1 MARGRVLSCTLVLAA
16 GLVAISAI
24 APSAATARASATSTS
39 RGEPAPVA
47 SLQPKATAK
56 LWQRLVHRRSLR
68 TRATADCRPL
78 RGVFYAP
85 TDWLRLATKLAANA
99 SPCAQYYISIP
110 PIVGDKTRLRPDAA
124 WRVRALGPN
133 FHPMAEIAFGA
144 WTKWVA
150 STGSSW
156 FDAGTTA
163 RERMVTSGYDVTKGD
178 TWAVNELST
187 AVRRNTGN
195 ARANI
200 REFLRGLYEGD
211 GTHPTRGTAFIV
223 GVGQQT
229 SDVSLYQTNLQNWFS
244 DSAFWTDMS
253 TYVSDW
259 SQETYGD
266 VRNYAV
272 PGAPISQRRDYLND
286 YLQHELVLANAGPST
301 IETARS
307 YIQYAYSPLANA
319 AWERESGYGWTMVPS
334 TDMAGYVSA
343 QVYALRYF
351 SAKSGEPQDHWGFA
365 WAPRNGS
372 GLSSTDF
379 ANQTG
384 AILDR
389 LGAAIRDSAETDV
402 AGNPGSAACGPG
414 GQNLSCVGDL
424 QGAHFNDA
432 WKAFQVWSQP
442 LLTFTTPPQTI
453 PAGTPSGPITL
464 GLTSSRGTPFTPTA
478 PVTVTVVS
486 SSPQGTF
493 STSPSGP
500 WSSTI
505 SLTIPAGSSSSGA
518 FYYLDTHAGSA
529 VLTASA
535 PDFADGLQVE
545 TITPGPV
552 LSLSVSPQAASVRA
566 RGSRDFAALGRDS
579 FGNVFPVVSTWA
591 LTPGSLGS
599 LSPTS
604 GSVTTFTALRTI
616 GDGTITATVTTEA
629 GPISA
634 SAAVHV
640 TPARPRIKVLHFQ
653 TRGRTVFVSLLAVD
667 PSGQSISR
675 ARVSLVVL
683 RNGRRFYAKR
693 VTTGA
698 AGRVSLR
705 VPSRQG
711 GCFTTTITR
720 VTAVGFTWD
729 GHTPRNRVC
738 RPRSLH

>member
-1 MARGRVLSCTLVLAA
+1 MAL
-16 GLVAISAI
+16 
-24 APSAATARASATSTS
+24 APSAAAARAYANARS
-39 RGEPAPVA
+39 EPPPVA

-68 TRATADCRPL
+68 ARASADCRPL

-124 WRVRALGPN
+124 WRIRALGPN
-133 FHPMAEIAFGA
+133 FHAMAEIHFAT
-144 WTKWVA
+144 WSKWVA

-163 RERMVTSGYDVTKGD
+163 REHMVTAGYDVTKGD

-211 GTHPTRGTAFIV
+211 GTHPTQGTAFIV

-229 SDVSLYQTNLQNWFS
+229 TDVSQYQNNLQNWFS
-244 DSAFWTDMS
+244 DTAFWTDMS

-286 YLQHELVLANAGPST
+286 YLQHEIVLANAGPST
-301 IETARS
+301 IETARA
-307 YIQYAYSPLANA
+307 YIQSAYSPLANA

-334 TDMAGYVSA
+334 ADMAGYVSA
-343 QVYALRYF
+343 QVYAMRYF
-351 SAKSGEPQDHWGFA
+351 TAKSGEPQDHWGFA

-379 ANQTG
+379 ANQTN

-389 LGAAIRDSAETDV
+389 LGAAIRDSAQTDV
-402 AGNPGSAACGPG
+402 ASNPGSAACGPG
-414 GQNLSCVGDL
+414 GQNVSCVGDL

-442 LLTFTTPPQTI
+442 LVTFTTPPQTI
-453 PAGTPSGPITL
+453 QAGTPSGPITL
-464 GLTSSRGTPFTPTA
+464 GLTSSKGAPFTATA
-478 PVTVTVVS
+478 PVSVTVVS
-486 SSPQGTF
+486 NSPQGTF
-493 STSPSGP
+493 STSPGGP

-518 FYYLDTHAGSA
+518 FYYLDTHSGSA

-535 PDFADGLQVE
+535 PNFADGLQVE

-552 LSLSVSPQAASVRA
+552 LSLSVSPASGSVRA
-566 RGSRDFAALGRDS
+566 RGTRAFTALGRDT
-579 FGNVFPVVSTWA
+579 FGNVFPVASTWSLA
-591 LTPGSLGS
+591 PRRLGS
-599 LSPTS
+599 LSPAS
-604 GSVTTFTALRTI
+604 GSATTFTALRAI
-616 GDGTITATVTTEA
+616 GNGTITASVATEA

-634 SAAVHV
+634 SAAVNV
-640 TPARPRIKVLHFQ
+640 TPARLRITVLHFQ
-653 TRGRTVFVSLLAVD
+653 TRGRAVFVSLLAVD
-667 PSGQSISR
+667 PAGQSISR

-683 RNGRRFYAKR
+683 WNGRRFYAKR

-705 VPSRQG
+705 LPTRQG
-711 GCFTTTITR
+711 GCFTTTITG

-729 GHTPRNRVC
+729 GHTPRNRIC
-738 RPRSLH
+738 RPRSRH